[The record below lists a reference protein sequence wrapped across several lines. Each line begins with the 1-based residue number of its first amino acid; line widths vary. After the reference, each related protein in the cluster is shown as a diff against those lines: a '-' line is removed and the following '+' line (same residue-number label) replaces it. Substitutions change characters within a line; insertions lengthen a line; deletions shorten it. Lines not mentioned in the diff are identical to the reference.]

1 MVARL
6 MMQRVLAKRAAARA
20 GGVMKFA
27 DLRRKPNILIIITD
41 QEREVMHWPDGMGR
55 GEPAGAPPADGQRS
69 ALHARAVQHRRVLVE
84 PRDVLHRAL
93 SGAARRE
100 EPRRAATTT
109 KDAVQRRTPMLPS
122 RLPNLA
128 TVMAAAGY
136 HVVLKGKLHLT
147 RPVGYDPATKR
158 HYWSDADIAH
168 LAERYGF
175 HGWNPPDM
183 SDPMSLV
190 RSRRRRDQQRRPL
203 RRRQRHG
210 GGQARRRSTSSTARA
225 R

>member
-1 MVARL
+1 
-6 MMQRVLAKRAAARA
+6 
-20 GGVMKFA
+20 
-27 DLRRKPNILIIITD
+27 
-41 QEREVMHWPDGMGR
+41 MHWPDGLGR
-55 GEPAGAPPADGQRS
+55 GEPAGAPPADGQRP

-100 EPRRAATTT
+100 EPDRLRQLDGRRRSAAT
-109 KDAVQRRTPMLPS
+109 PILPS

-147 RPVGYDPATKR
+147 RPVDYDPATKR
-158 HYWSDADIAH
+158 YDWSAADVRAPGRALRVPRLESARH
-168 LAERYGF
+168 ERPAEPAR
-175 HGWNPPDM
+175 P
-183 SDPMSLV
+183 
-190 RSRRRRDQQRRPL
+190 RRRRDQQRRPL

-210 GGQARRRSTSSTARA
+210 GGRRALVRRAATARA
-225 R
+225 RCTSSTPTTATSRSA